1 MNVNILGK
9 GLIPGLKMLAPV
21 RNVDLDQQQV
31 ARILKVKTL
40 KVTLADSPDI
50 ITMNNIAQIFAN
62 QGSIKVAAPIKKKDV
77 PEKKVEEKAPVE
89 ALIEKA
95 ESAGIETEVIKEEK
109 APVEASVD
117 DITLA
122 EGLLDEALEV
132 AETPID
138 PAVDDEV
145 VDETEDTTE
154 EVVDETEDTTEEV
167 VDETEDTTEDES
179 EEEVEETPT
188 VTDNQNSKKKKNK
201 KNRHNK

>member
-77 PEKKVEEKAPVE
+77 PEKVEKKAPVE

-95 ESAGIETEVIKEEK
+95 ESAGIETEVIKEEET
-109 APVEASVD
+109 PVEASVD

-132 AETPID
+132 AETPIA
-138 PAVDDEV
+138 PAIE
-145 VDETEDTTE
+145 EE
-154 EVVDETEDTTEEV
+154 EVVDETEDTA
-167 VDETEDTTEDES
+167 EDES
-179 EEEVEETPT
+179 EEEVEETPAT
-188 VTDNQNSKKKKNK
+188 TENQNSKKKNK

>member
-62 QGSIKVAAPIKKKDV
+62 QGSVKVAAPIKKKDV
-77 PEKKVEEKAPVE
+77 PKKAEEKAPVE

-132 AETPID
+132 AKTAI
-138 PAVDDEV
+138 PAVE
-145 VDETEDTTE
+145 E
-154 EVVDETEDTTEEV
+154 EVVDETEDTTEN
-167 VDETEDTTEDES
+167 ES

-188 VTDNQNSKKKKNK
+188 ATENQNSKKKNK

>member
-40 KVTLADSPDI
+40 KVTLADSPDV

-77 PEKKVEEKAPVE
+77 PEKVEEKAPVE

-132 AETPID
+132 AETPIA
-138 PAVDDEV
+138 PADE
-145 VDETEDTTE
+145 
-154 EVVDETEDTTEEV
+154 EEV

-188 VTDNQNSKKKKNK
+188 ATENQNSKKKNK

>member
-77 PEKKVEEKAPVE
+77 PEKVEKKAPVE

-95 ESAGIETEVIKEEK
+95 ESAGIETEVIKEEET
-109 APVEASVD
+109 PVEASVD

-132 AETPID
+132 AETPIA
-138 PAVDDEV
+138 PAAE
-145 VDETEDTTE
+145 
-154 EVVDETEDTTEEV
+154 EEV

-188 VTDNQNSKKKKNK
+188 ATENQNSKKKNK

>member
-62 QGSIKVAAPIKKKDV
+62 QGSIKVAAPIKKKEA
-77 PEKKVEEKAPVE
+77 PEKVEEKTPAE

-95 ESAGIETEVIKEEK
+95 ESAGIETEVIKEEET
-109 APVEASVD
+109 PVEASVD

-132 AETPID
+132 AKTAIA
-138 PAVDDEV
+138 PADE
-145 VDETEDTTE
+145 
-154 EVVDETEDTTEEV
+154 EEV

-179 EEEVEETPT
+179 EEEVEETPAT
-188 VTDNQNSKKKKNK
+188 TENQNSKKKNK

>member
-62 QGSIKVAAPIKKKDV
+62 QGSIKVAAPIKKKDAPKKAV
-77 PEKKVEEKAPVE
+77 KKVEEKAPVE

-95 ESAGIETEVIKEEK
+95 ESAGIETEVIKEEE

-132 AETPID
+132 AETPIA
-138 PAVDDEV
+138 PAVDD
-145 VDETEDTTE
+145 
-154 EVVDETEDTTEEV
+154 EV

-179 EEEVEETPT
+179 EEEVDETPT
-188 VTDNQNSKKKKNK
+188 TTENQNSKKKNK

>member
-62 QGSIKVAAPIKKKDV
+62 QGSIKVAAPIKKKDAPKKAV
-77 PEKKVEEKAPVE
+77 KKVEEKAPVE

-95 ESAGIETEVIKEEK
+95 ESAGIETEVIKEEET
-109 APVEASVD
+109 PVEAPID
-117 DITLA
+117 EITLA

-132 AETPID
+132 AKTAI
-138 PAVDDEV
+138 PAAE
-145 VDETEDTTE
+145 
-154 EVVDETEDTTEEV
+154 EEV

-179 EEEVEETPT
+179 EEEVEETPAT
-188 VTDNQNSKKKKNK
+188 TENQNSKKKNK

>member
-62 QGSIKVAAPIKKKDV
+62 QGSIKVAAPIKKKEA
-77 PEKKVEEKAPVE
+77 PEKVEKKAPVE

-95 ESAGIETEVIKEEK
+95 ESAGIETEVIKEEET
-109 APVEASVD
+109 PVEASVD

-132 AETPID
+132 AKTAIA
-138 PAVDDEV
+138 PADE
-145 VDETEDTTE
+145 
-154 EVVDETEDTTEEV
+154 EEV

-179 EEEVEETPT
+179 EEEVEETPAT
-188 VTDNQNSKKKKNK
+188 TENQNSKKKNK

>member
-40 KVTLADSPDI
+40 KVTLANSPDI

-77 PEKKVEEKAPVE
+77 SEKVEKKAPVE

-132 AETPID
+132 AETPIA
-138 PAVDDEV
+138 PAVE
-145 VDETEDTTE
+145 E
-154 EVVDETEDTTEEV
+154 EVIDES
-167 VDETEDTTEDES
+167 EDTTEDES

-188 VTDNQNSKKKKNK
+188 VTENQNSKKKNK

>member
-62 QGSIKVAAPIKKKDV
+62 QGSVKVAAPIKKKDV
-77 PEKKVEEKAPVE
+77 PEKVEKKAPVE

-95 ESAGIETEVIKEEK
+95 ESAGIETEVIKEEET
-109 APVEASVD
+109 PVEASVD

-132 AETPID
+132 AKTAI
-138 PAVDDEV
+138 PADE
-145 VDETEDTTE
+145 
-154 EVVDETEDTTEEV
+154 EEV

-188 VTDNQNSKKKKNK
+188 ATENQNSKKKNK

>member
-50 ITMNNIAQIFAN
+50 ITMSNLAQIFAN
-62 QGSIKVAAPIKKKDV
+62 QGSVKVAAPIKKKDA
-77 PEKKVEEKAPVE
+77 PEKVEEKKTPAE

-95 ESAGIETEVIKEEK
+95 ESAGIETEVIKEE
-109 APVEASVD
+109 ATPVEASVD

-132 AETPID
+132 SETPIAPD
-138 PAVDDEV
+138 VDD
-145 VDETEDTTE
+145 
-154 EVVDETEDTTEEV
+154 EV

-179 EEEVEETPT
+179 EEEVEEAPT
-188 VTDNQNSKKKKNK
+188 ATENQNSKKKNISK
-201 KNRHNK
+201 KR

>member
-62 QGSIKVAAPIKKKDV
+62 QGSVKVAAPIKKKDA
-77 PEKKVEEKAPVE
+77 PKKVEEKAPVE

-95 ESAGIETEVIKEEK
+95 ESAGIETEVIKEEETS
-109 APVEASVD
+109 VEASVD

-132 AETPID
+132 ATTAI
-138 PAVDDEV
+138 PAVEEEAIDES
-145 VDETEDTTE
+145 EDVE
-154 EVVDETEDTTEEV
+154 EK
-167 VDETEDTTEDES
+167 ES
-179 EEEVEETPT
+179 EEEEVDENHTATE
-188 VTDNQNSKKKKNK
+188 NQNSKKKNK

>member
-40 KVTLADSPDI
+40 KVTLVDSPDI

-62 QGSIKVAAPIKKKDV
+62 QGSVKVAAPIKKKDV
-77 PEKKVEEKAPVE
+77 PEKVEKKAPVE

-95 ESAGIETEVIKEEK
+95 ESAGIETEVIKEEET
-109 APVEASVD
+109 PVEASVD

-132 AETPID
+132 AETTI
-138 PAVDDEV
+138 PAVEEEAIDESK
-145 VDETEDTTE
+145 
-154 EVVDETEDTTEEV
+154 
-167 VDETEDTTEDES
+167 DTTEDES

-188 VTDNQNSKKKKNK
+188 ATDNQNSKKKNK

>member
-62 QGSIKVAAPIKKKDV
+62 QGSVKVAAPIKKKDV
-77 PEKKVEEKAPVE
+77 SEKVEKKVEEKAPVE

-95 ESAGIETEVIKEEK
+95 ESAGIETEVIKEEET
-109 APVEASVD
+109 PVEASVD

-122 EGLLDEALEV
+122 ESLLDEALEV
-132 AETPID
+132 AKTAI
-138 PAVDDEV
+138 PAVDD
-145 VDETEDTTE
+145 
-154 EVVDETEDTTEEV
+154 EV

-188 VTDNQNSKKKKNK
+188 ATENQNSKKKNK

>member
-62 QGSIKVAAPIKKKDV
+62 QGSIKVAAPIKKKT
-77 PEKKVEEKAPVE
+77 EKKVEEKTPAE

-95 ESAGIETEVIKEEK
+95 ESAGIETEVIKEEET
-109 APVEASVD
+109 PVEASVD

-132 AETPID
+132 AKTAIA
-138 PAVDDEV
+138 PAI
-145 VDETEDTTE
+145 E
-154 EVVDETEDTTEEV
+154 EEEEV

-179 EEEVEETPT
+179 EEEVEETPAT
-188 VTDNQNSKKKKNK
+188 TENQNSKKKNK

>member
-1 MNVNILGK
+1 MNVHILGK
-9 GLIPGLKMLAPV
+9 GLIPGLRILAPV
-21 RNVDLDQQQV
+21 KNVDLDQQQI
-31 ARILKVKTL
+31 ARILKVRTL

-50 ITMNNIAQIFAN
+50 ITMSNLAQIFAN
-62 QGSIKVAAPIKKKDV
+62 QGSVKVAAPIKKKDA
-77 PEKKVEEKAPVE
+77 PEKVEKKAPAE

-95 ESAGIETEVIKEEK
+95 ESAGIETEVIKEE
-109 APVEASVD
+109 ATPVEASVD

-132 AETPID
+132 AKTAI
-138 PAVDDEV
+138 PAVE
-145 VDETEDTTE
+145 
-154 EVVDETEDTTEEV
+154 EEV

-188 VTDNQNSKKKKNK
+188 ATENQNSKKKNK

>member
-62 QGSIKVAAPIKKKDV
+62 QGSVKVAAPIKKKEA
-77 PEKKVEEKAPVE
+77 PKKAEEKAPVE

-154 EVVDETEDTTEEV
+154 EVVDETEDTTE
-167 VDETEDTTEDES
+167 DES

>member
-95 ESAGIETEVIKEEK
+95 ESAGIETEVIKEEET
-109 APVEASVD
+109 PVEASVD

-132 AETPID
+132 AKTAI
-138 PAVDDEV
+138 PADE
-145 VDETEDTTE
+145 
-154 EVVDETEDTTEEV
+154 EEV

-188 VTDNQNSKKKKNK
+188 VTDNQNSKKKNK

>member
-77 PEKKVEEKAPVE
+77 PEKVEEKAPVE

-132 AETPID
+132 AETPIA

-154 EVVDETEDTTEEV
+154 E
-167 VDETEDTTEDES
+167 ES

-188 VTDNQNSKKKKNK
+188 ATENQNSKKKNK

>member
-132 AETPID
+132 AKTAI
-138 PAVDDEV
+138 PAVE
-145 VDETEDTTE
+145 E
-154 EVVDETEDTTEEV
+154 EVVDETEDTTEN
-167 VDETEDTTEDES
+167 ES

-188 VTDNQNSKKKKNK
+188 ATENQNSKKKNK

>member
-62 QGSIKVAAPIKKKDV
+62 QGSVKVAAPIKKKDV
-77 PEKKVEEKAPVE
+77 PEKKVEEKASVE
-89 ALIEKA
+89 DLIEKA
-95 ESAGIETEVIKEEK
+95 ESAGIETEVIKEEE
-109 APVEASVD
+109 APAEAPID

-132 AETPID
+132 AKTAIA
-138 PAVDDEV
+138 PAVE
-145 VDETEDTTE
+145 
-154 EVVDETEDTTEEV
+154 EEV

-188 VTDNQNSKKKKNK
+188 ATENQNSKKKNK

>member
-1 MNVNILGK
+1 MNVHILGK

-62 QGSIKVAAPIKKKDV
+62 QGSIKVAAPIKKKDAPKKAV
-77 PEKKVEEKAPVE
+77 KKVEEKAPVE

-95 ESAGIETEVIKEEK
+95 ESAGIETEVIKEEET
-109 APVEASVD
+109 PVEAPID
-117 DITLA
+117 EITLA

-132 AETPID
+132 AKTAI
-138 PAVDDEV
+138 PAAEK
-145 VDETEDTTE
+145 
-154 EVVDETEDTTEEV
+154 EV

-179 EEEVEETPT
+179 EEEEEVEETPNAAE
-188 VTDNQNSKKKKNK
+188 NQNSKKKNK

>member
-62 QGSIKVAAPIKKKDV
+62 QGSVKVAAPIKKKDV
-77 PEKKVEEKAPVE
+77 PEKVEKKAPVE

-132 AETPID
+132 AKTAI
-138 PAVDDEV
+138 PAVE
-145 VDETEDTTE
+145 
-154 EVVDETEDTTEEV
+154 EEV

-188 VTDNQNSKKKKNK
+188 ATENQNSKKKNK

>member
-77 PEKKVEEKAPVE
+77 PEKKVEKKAPVE

-95 ESAGIETEVIKEEK
+95 ESAGIETEVIKEEET
-109 APVEASVD
+109 PVEASVD

-132 AETPID
+132 AKTAI
-138 PAVDDEV
+138 PAVEEEA

-154 EVVDETEDTTEEV
+154 E
-167 VDETEDTTEDES
+167 ES
-179 EEEVEETPT
+179 EEEVEETPAT
-188 VTDNQNSKKKKNK
+188 TENQNSKKKNK

>member
-1 MNVNILGK
+1 
-9 GLIPGLKMLAPV
+9 
-21 RNVDLDQQQV
+21 
-31 ARILKVKTL
+31 
-40 KVTLADSPDI
+40 
-50 ITMNNIAQIFAN
+50 
-62 QGSIKVAAPIKKKDV
+62 
-77 PEKKVEEKAPVE
+77 
-89 ALIEKA
+89 LIEKA

-132 AETPID
+132 AETPIA
-138 PAVDDEV
+138 PADE
-145 VDETEDTTE
+145 
-154 EVVDETEDTTEEV
+154 EEV

-188 VTDNQNSKKKKNK
+188 ATENQNSKKKNK

>member
-1 MNVNILGK
+1 MNVNIGGK
-9 GLIPGLKMLAPV
+9 GLIPGLRMLAPV
-21 RNVDLDQQQV
+21 KNVDLDQQQV

-62 QGSIKVAAPIKKKDV
+62 QGSVKVAAPIKKKDA
-77 PEKKVEEKAPVE
+77 PKTKKAEKKVEEKAPVE

-95 ESAGIETEVIKEEK
+95 ESVGIETELIKEEETPAE
-109 APVEASVD
+109 APID

-132 AETPID
+132 ATTAI
-138 PAVDDEV
+138 PAVEEEVIDES
-145 VDETEDTTE
+145 EDTTE
-154 EVVDETEDTTEEV
+154 E
-167 VDETEDTTEDES
+167 ES
-179 EEEVEETPT
+179 EEEAEEAP
-188 VTDNQNSKKKKNK
+188 VTTENQNSKKKNK

>member
-62 QGSIKVAAPIKKKDV
+62 QGSVKVAAPIKKKDV
-77 PEKKVEEKAPVE
+77 PKKAEEKAPVE

-132 AETPID
+132 AETAI
-138 PAVDDEV
+138 PAVE
-145 VDETEDTTE
+145 E
-154 EVVDETEDTTEEV
+154 EVVDETEDTTEN
-167 VDETEDTTEDES
+167 ES

-188 VTDNQNSKKKKNK
+188 ATENQNSKKKNK

>member
-62 QGSIKVAAPIKKKDV
+62 QGSVKVVAPIKKKEA
-77 PEKKVEEKAPVE
+77 PKKVEEKAPVE

-95 ESAGIETEVIKEEK
+95 ESAGIETEVIKEEET
-109 APVEASVD
+109 PVEAPID
-117 DITLA
+117 EITLA

-132 AETPID
+132 AETPIA
-138 PAVDDEV
+138 PAVDD
-145 VDETEDTTE
+145 
-154 EVVDETEDTTEEV
+154 EV

-179 EEEVEETPT
+179 EEEVEEVPT
-188 VTDNQNSKKKKNK
+188 TTENQNSKKKNK